1 MEILF
6 SWLKE
11 YLELEGEL
19 SARECAEILTNLGL
33 EASVRSRIPDS
44 LLQRLDEKI
53 VIARI
58 EKIEKHPGADKLLY
72 CYVKP
77 SPDSEALGIVCG
89 AHNIKEGDMVPL
101 ALVGARL
108 PGGMEIKKAKI
119 RGKVSQGM
127 LCSERELALG
137 EDHSGIMILPREALW
152 GEELKEWLLEQEPVL
167 ELDLTPNRGDWLS
180 VIGVAREL
188 GAYLGCKVKLPE
200 IKLEEK
206 EPAIGEK
213 AEVVIED
220 YQGCPRYVARLI
232 EGIKIAPSPKWMQ
245 ERLEASGIR
254 AINNVVDITNYVML
268 EFGQPLHAFD
278 FDLLRK
284 NKIVVRRAKEGEK
297 FTTLDGVE
305 RILSSS
311 VLLICDGVGPVAVA
325 GIMGGENSEVRQET
339 SRVLI
344 ESAFF
349 DPTIIRRGASL
360 LGMQTE
366 ASKRFERR
374 VDPLGTARACDRAV
388 QLMTELCG
396 GEVRAG
402 RLDVYE
408 RLLEP
413 EPINFR
419 LAQIPRL
426 LGFDVEKSKVITY
439 FKNLGMEVEEK
450 SSQELKVTPPGF
462 RGDIKEEIDLIEE
475 VARLYGYEKI
485 TPQMPEFQM
494 APLIRSK
501 KDDFRSQLRRLLEHL
516 GFSEVVNLNFQSPKV
531 LEWLDPENKLP
542 SPVKIQN
549 PLGEDTSL
557 LRISLIPALIS
568 NLAFNLA
575 RQKELVKIFE
585 LNKVFFPAKEG
596 EELLDEREKLA
607 GLIARREPK
616 QLWKLQ
622 DPEQGFYEL
631 KRAVELVL
639 DQLHF
644 PGARIEPSSDVPY
657 LLPGKTARIMLG
669 KERAGEL
676 GELDPKILERYDIS
690 VRAFVFEIDFELLV
704 KYQRE
709 LGKVELPSRYPASY
723 RDISFLVDEEV
734 YHQQVLNAIRQVH
747 SDLIV
752 SVELFDIYR
761 GSKLPSGKKSMTYRL
776 WYQSWERTLTDEEIN
791 ALHRKVA
798 MKLKEKLGAEIR

>member
-11 YLELEGEL
+11 YLELDSRI
-19 SARECAEILTNLGL
+19 SAKDCAEILTNLGL
-33 EASVRSRIPDS
+33 EASVRSRVADS
-44 LLQRLDEKI
+44 ILQRLDEKI

-101 ALVGARL
+101 ALVGAQL
-108 PGGMEIKKAKI
+108 PDGMEIKKAKI

-137 EDHSGIMILPREALW
+137 EDHSGIMILPKEAPW

-167 ELDLTPNRGDWLS
+167 ELEPTPNRGDWLS

-206 EPAIGEK
+206 EPAISEK

-232 EGIKIAPSPKWMQ
+232 EGVKIAPSPKWMQ

-278 FDLLRK
+278 FDLLRE
-284 NKIVVRRAKEGEK
+284 NKIIVRRAKEGEK

-305 RILSSS
+305 RILSQE
-311 VLLICDGVGPVAVA
+311 VLLICDGEGPVAVA
-325 GIMGGENSEVRQET
+325 GIMGGENSEVSEQT
-339 SRVLI
+339 TRVLI

-349 DPTIIRRGASL
+349 DPTTIRRGASL

-366 ASKRFERR
+366 ASRRFERR

-388 QLMTELCG
+388 QLMAELCG

-402 RLDVYE
+402 RLDVCE

-426 LGFDVEKSKVITY
+426 LGFEVEKSKVITY
-439 FKNLGMEVEEK
+439 FQNLEMEVEEK
-450 SSQELKVTPPGF
+450 SSQELRVIPPSF

-494 APLIRSK
+494 SPLIHSQRE
-501 KDDFRSQLRRLLEHL
+501 DFRSELRRILSAL
-516 GFSEVVNLNFQSPKV
+516 GFSEVINLNFQSPRV
-531 LEWLDPENKLP
+531 MEWLDPESKLP
-542 SPVKIQN
+542 FPVKILN

-557 LRISLIPALIS
+557 LRTSLIPALIS

-575 RQKELVKIFE
+575 RQQELVKIFE
-585 LNKVFFPAKEG
+585 FNKVFFPGEQS
-596 EELLDEREKLA
+596 EELLNEREKLA
-607 GLIARREPK
+607 GLIARRDPK
-616 QLWKLQ
+616 QLWKIQ

-631 KRAVELVL
+631 KRAVELIL

-644 PGARIEPSSDVPY
+644 PGARIEPSSDLPY

-676 GELDPKILERYDIS
+676 GELDPKVLERYDIS
-690 VRAFVFEIDFELLV
+690 VRAFVFEIDFELLL

-709 LGKVELPSRYPASY
+709 LARVELPSRYPASY

-761 GSKLPSGKKSMTYRL
+761 GGKLPSGKKSMTYRL
-776 WYQSWERTLTDEEIN
+776 WYQSQERTLTDEEIN
-791 ALHRKVA
+791 ALHRRVA
-798 MKLKEKLGAEIR
+798 GKLKEKLGAEIR